1 MNTAPIVPSQDPVP
15 EVTFSAGAWHAP
27 SPAVPAPTEM
37 TGPDA
42 LPFPTAPPA
51 PPLPPAPSEGG
62 VAAAPP
68 RPRAIWK
75 PVVAAAAGAAIL
87 ASAGTA
93 GLVSALDLGSTRT
106 VTSAVSREN
115 TTPVV
120 AAPVTG
126 STATNPDWEKVAAA
140 VRASVVA
147 IDVTTG
153 MGEAQGSGFV
163 LDTAGHVLTNNHVV
177 SDASGGTV
185 QISLSDGRLYD
196 ATVVGQDTSTDLAVL
211 ALKNPPA
218 DLRPAVLGD
227 SGAVAV
233 GAPVMAVGNPLG
245 LDNTVTVGIV
255 SAIDRPVSSTSQVTG
270 ASVVTNA
277 IQIDAAINPGNSG
290 GPLFD
295 AQGRV
300 IGITSSIA
308 TLTGSSQSGSIGL
321 GFAIPINLAHEI
333 ATQLTASGHAQH
345 AYLGVSLSD
354 GTATSDGTTRRGAVV
369 HTLTS
374 GSPAARAG
382 LQVSDVIVAI
392 DGAPVSGAESLT
404 AAIRERTANQT
415 AKLTVVRGGTTRDI
429 TVTLAARADSL

>member
-1 MNTAPIVPSQDPVP
+1 MNIAPIVPSQDPVP

-51 PPLPPAPSEGG
+51 PPLPPAPPEGG
-62 VAAAPP
+62 VAAAR

-106 VTSAVSREN
+106 STTTVGKQNTAPVVNGPVTSS
-115 TTPVV
+115 
-120 AAPVTG
+120 
-126 STATNPDWEKVAAA
+126 SATNPDWEKVAAA

-185 QISLSDGRLYD
+185 QIILSDGRLYD
-196 ATVVGQDTSTDLAVL
+196 ATVVGQDTSTDL
-211 ALKNPPA
+211 
-218 DLRPAVLGD
+218 AVLGD

-333 ATQLTASGHAQH
+333 ATQLIASGHAQH

-382 LQVSDVIVAI
+382 LQVSDVIVTI

-415 AKLTVVRGGTTRDI
+415 AKLTVIRGGTTREF